1 MIYLITIVLLIISI
15 TYASKKIKSKP
26 KFLFLIVLI
35 GVLYLI
41 AIGKAHWISAVVV
54 ALIPV
59 IKKLFIIFRYLP
71 IIKRFTSGYQN
82 RNQQKKS
89 YEMSRK
95 EAADI
100 LGISENSSKQEII
113 FAHKKEMQKHHP
125 DKGGSKDMAS
135 KINAAKDILLS

>member
-1 MIYLITIVLLIISI
+1 
-15 TYASKKIKSKP
+15 
-26 KFLFLIVLI
+26 
-35 GVLYLI
+35 
-41 AIGKAHWISAVVV
+41 
-54 ALIPV
+54 
-59 IKKLFIIFRYLP
+59 
-71 IIKRFTSGYQN
+71 
-82 RNQQKKS
+82 
-89 YEMSRK
+89 MSRK